1 MRTRCVLV
9 VIALQLLICI
19 PGTSSNLFNEACVP
33 IPPINATV
41 NTFSGLAQD
50 LATLVDQVHA
60 VSTWEEYAVYPN
72 PFYSYNHSSLVSA
85 QTELDLVGGGE
96 ALQNNPI

>member
-1 MRTRCVLV
+1 

-33 IPPINATV
+33 IPPINTTV
-41 NTFSGLAQD
+41 NTFSDLAQD

-60 VSTWEEYAVYPN
+60 VSTREEYAVYPN
-72 PFYSYNHSSLVSA
+72 PFYNYNHSSLVSA